1 MPHCPSI
8 SAWCTRVAQDVTGA
22 GASFPAPIYA
32 KWADAYNKATGARI
46 NYQSVGSGAGIRQ
59 IKAKTVDFG
68 ASDAPLKDDELAKDG
83 LVQFPTVIG
92 GVVPVV
98 NIKGITPGQI
108 KLTGQ
113 VLGDIYLGKIT
124 KWNDAAITGLNPG
137 VPLPDAAI
145 AVVRRA
151 DGSGTSFLFTNYLS
165 KVNPEWKAKV
175 GEGTA
180 VNWPTGAGG
189 KGNEGRVGLRAAPA
203 QLDRLRRVRLRQAE
217 QDEPRAAEEPGRQLR
232 RPDDTTFKAAAAG
245 ADWAKLLPGADR
257 AAGQGQLADHR
268 RHLHPDAQDAGQAG
282 LGHQRAEVLRL
293 GLRQRRQDGRRPGLR
308 AAAGVGE
315 GPGAQAVG
323 RQIKDARARPSPSSD
338 LTPVGPAGLADRPAG
353 GPVAATLPATPYEP
367 PSAWSVA
374 PAPQGR
380 PPPRRRVAP
389 WADGCSPS

>member
-1 MPHCPSI
+1 MNFTKLRTALVFTASMAVLPLVH
-8 SAWCTRVAQDVTGA
+8 AQDVTGA
-22 GASFPAPIYA
+22 GASFPAPVYA

-68 ASDAPLKDDELAKDG
+68 ASDAPLKDEELAKDG
-83 LVQFPTVIG
+83 LIQFPTVIG

-124 KWNDAAITGLNPG
+124 KWNDAAVAALNPG

-165 KVNPEWKAKV
+165 KVNADWKSKV

-189 KGNEGRVGLRAAPA
+189 KGNEGVSAFVM
-203 QLDRLRRVRLRQAE
+203 RLPNSIGYVEYAYAKQNKMSHV
-217 QDEPRAAEEPGRQLR
+217 QLR
-232 RPDDTTFKAAAAG
+232 NQSGAYVGPSDDAFKAAAAG
-245 ADWAKLLPGADR
+245 AEWNKSFYQVLTEQPGKDSWPITGATFILMHKAQDKPASASNTLKFFDWAY
-257 AAGQGQLADHR
+257 
-268 RHLHPDAQDAGQAG
+268 
-282 LGHQRAEVLRL
+282 
-293 GLRQRRQDGRRPGLR
+293 
-308 AAAGVGE
+308 
-315 GPGAQAVG
+315 
-323 RQIKDARARPSPSSD
+323 
-338 LTPVGPAGLADRPAG
+338 AG
-353 GPVAATLPATPYEP
+353 GDKMADDLDYVPLPA
-367 PSAWSVA
+367 VVKDLVRK
-374 PAPQGR
+374 Q
-380 PPPRRRVAP
+380 
-389 WADGCSPS
+389 WADNLKDGGGKAIAYK